1 MPNSG
6 LATRPFETYNDL
18 GEVSQGDVAA
28 PHRRRVP
35 DLQFMNPKVVII
47 ALVVALIAGVP
58 IRADDNKSSG
68 SSQSGNP
75 EAAKKAAEKAAED
88 AKKAAEKAAE
98 EAKKA
103 AEKAAEDAK
112 KAAEKSDDGRSSNS
126 GNSSQS
132 GSGSSGSGSSSSA
145 LDIES
150 NGRGNDDNVAGDQR
164 ARDFLNNTMPA
175 LSQLLRG
182 SLASGRSLSG
192 NGVQVLDPTRLRL
205 TTETDARMYFIGG
218 SEDLRNNLGSQDREA
233 RVLFGGVSND
243 KVDPGAYADLGR
255 LPAGSDLDFFLITK
269 RSGSERSALA
279 TSASSNPDAI
289 THGATFAA
297 MHGTMLILGFDQ
309 IYGEDD
315 DEFNRL
321 LFAIDL
327 GSVNVAALTG
337 TPEPRTWL
345 VLGTLVGGVAWLK
358 RRQARSRV

>member
-1 MPNSG
+1 
-6 LATRPFETYNDL
+6 
-18 GEVSQGDVAA
+18 
-28 PHRRRVP
+28 
-35 DLQFMNPKVVII
+35 MNPKVVII
-47 ALVVALIAGVP
+47 ALVVALIAGVSV
-58 IRADDNKSSG
+58 RADDNKSSG
-68 SSQSGNP
+68 SSQSGNS

-88 AKKAAEKAAE
+88 
-98 EAKKA
+98 AKKA

-132 GSGSSGSGSSSSA
+132 GSGSGGSGSSSSA
-145 LDIES
+145 LDIDS
-150 NGRGNDDNVAGDQR
+150 RGNGSGNDDDVGGDQR

-182 SLASGRSLSG
+182 NLGSGRSLSG
-192 NGVQVLDPTRLRL
+192 NGVQVLDPSRLRL

-309 IYGEDD
+309 IYGDD
-315 DEFNRL
+315 EDEFNRL

-345 VLGTLVGGVAWLK
+345 VLGSLLGGVVWLK
-358 RRQARSRV
+358 RRQDRARV